1 MKVRNIPEAK
11 AELSLID
18 EVQKDNDIVI
28 AKAGEPVARLV
39 ALCGPAR
46 PRTPGSMA
54 GEIWTSEDFEGLP
67 DDMEEALGVKEPQR

>member
-18 EVQKDNDIVI
+18 EVQKGNDVII

-39 ALCGPAR
+39 TL
-46 PRTPGSMA
+46 M
-54 GEIWTSEDFEGLP
+54 WTSPSP
-67 DDMEEALGVKEPQR
+67 DAGIDGRRNLDI